1 MREEPAML
9 QMMCVLW
16 RRELFGNY
24 SFNELYIRSILVAF
38 WFIVVVAW
46 IQDDNTCL
54 DNLKS
59 GDADATHV
67 NESDSPDTLLCHE
80 DSVLSNT
87 VSGLSAEFS
96 VAVIADVSYAIF
108 LSWANS
114 IFFFWEETKYTK
126 QEKGKR
132 NQKYN
137 RTTLLSKLDIHK
149 ETRKE
154 ITY

>member
-1 MREEPAML
+1 M
-9 QMMCVLW
+9 
-16 RRELFGNY
+16 
-24 SFNELYIRSILVAF
+24 
-38 WFIVVVAW
+38 VAW
-46 IQDDNTCL
+46 IQDGNTCL

-67 NESDSPDTLLCHE
+67 NESDSPDTLLRHE